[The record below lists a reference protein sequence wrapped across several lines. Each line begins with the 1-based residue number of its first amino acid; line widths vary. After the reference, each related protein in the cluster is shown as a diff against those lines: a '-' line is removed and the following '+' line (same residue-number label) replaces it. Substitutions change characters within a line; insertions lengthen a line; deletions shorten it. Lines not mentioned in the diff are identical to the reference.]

1 MMDNKDQKDEDY
13 IIRGVDLTLALP
25 APQAGSSATGEI
37 EFTAQD
43 YKTALRLL
51 LGAALEAND
60 ELRYRLKTWLVAVQQ
75 RERESGAAFSVSE
88 GRDGSPLLYT
98 AFGLLLKS
106 ADYLNAGAST
116 AGHVAGRATS
126 LVSRLAKPITH
137 SWVLRPVRR
146 RYHALGRRWDA
157 VVTPLEETGRA
168 KARSSRALVRQE
180 INEEIV
186 EELLIYLV
194 ERSKMREM
202 IEETSAE
209 LGSDA
214 LTEMR
219 GRSASVDSS
228 LDELVDNIL
237 KRQKPK
243 TPPSDPLS

>member
-1 MMDNKDQKDEDY
+1 MDNQDKKDEDY

-25 APQAGSSATGEI
+25 APQAGSSASGEI
-37 EFTAQD
+37 EFTAED

-60 ELRYRLKTWLVAVQQ
+60 ELRYRLKTWLVTVQQ
-75 RERESGAAFSVSE
+75 RERERGAPFPEFAE
-88 GRDGSPLLYT
+88 RDGSALLYT
-98 AFGLLLKS
+98 AFGLLLKT
-106 ADYLNAGAST
+106 ADSVSKGSST

-126 LVSRLAKPITH
+126 FVSRLSKPITH
-137 SWVLRPVRR
+137 SRVLRPVRR
-146 RYHALGRRWDA
+146 RYHALGRRWEA
-157 VVTPLEETGRA
+157 VVTPFEKTGRA
-168 KARSSRALVRQE
+168 KARSSRLLIRQE

-209 LGSDA
+209 LGTDA

-219 GRSASVDSS
+219 GRSASMDSA
-228 LDELVDNIL
+228 LDELVDNL
-237 KRQKPK
+237 LRRQKSK
-243 TPPSDPLS
+243 TPPADSSS

>member
-1 MMDNKDQKDEDY
+1 MDNQDKKDEDY
-13 IIRGVDLTLALP
+13 IIRGVDLTRALP
-25 APQAGSSATGEI
+25 APQASSSASGEI
-37 EFTAQD
+37 EFTAED

-75 RERESGAAFSVSE
+75 REREGGAVFTKLGES
-88 GRDGSPLLYT
+88 DGSALLYT
-98 AFGLLLKS
+98 SFGLLLKS
-106 ADYLNAGAST
+106 ADYLNRGAST

-146 RYHALGRRWDA
+146 SYHALGRRWDS
-157 VVTPLEETGRA
+157 VVTPLEETGRS
-168 KARSSRALVRQE
+168 KARSSRLLVRQE
-180 INEEIV
+180 VNDEMIEEF
-186 EELLIYLV
+186 LIYLV

-209 LGSDA
+209 LGNDA

-228 LDELVDNIL
+228 LDDIVANIL